1 MKRNLLRLSC
11 LTLALLLLTGCG
23 GGAAAPKS
31 LTADLKSQSPEL
43 QPITEDQ
50 AGALTAFSLDLLRES
65 WTGGNLLLSPLSVL
79 SALGMTANG
88 AGGETLA
95 QMEAALGLPV
105 EELNEALAVWTA
117 ALPQEEN
124 CRVDLANSLWLR
136 DDGNFQPDPDFL
148 RTAADWYGA
157 EVFSSKFDGGALQDI
172 NNWVEK
178 NTHGMIPEIIREI
191 PDEAVLYLINALALE
206 AEWERIY
213 RETQIQENRIFT
225 TENGQEQPVTLM
237 YSSEEHYLEDGR
249 AQGFLK
255 PYKGGR
261 WAFAALLPEEGVK
274 LEDYA
279 ASLTG
284 ERLHA
289 ILSGAQE
296 TTVETAIPK
305 FQCEFDAELSDR
317 LKALGMTDA
326 FDWST
331 ADFAAIGSSPNG
343 PLYISKVLHKTYI
356 SVDEKGT
363 KAGAAT
369 AVEMPA
375 GGAAPTPAVAPTVY
389 LDRPFLYMLVDL
401 ETNLPAFIGAVTAME

>member
-31 LTADLKSQSPEL
+31 LTADLKSQSSDL

-117 ALPQEEN
+117 GLPLEKD

-136 DDGNFQPDPDFL
+136 DDGSFQPNPDFL
-148 RTAADWYGA
+148 RTVADWYGA
-157 EVFSSKFDGGALQDI
+157 EMFPAAFDGGTLRDI
-172 NNWVEK
+172 NGWVNS

-191 PDEAVLYLINALALE
+191 PEEAVLYLINALALE
-206 AEWERIY
+206 AEWETAY
-213 RETQIQENRIFT
+213 RESQIQMERVFT
-225 TENGQEQPVTLM
+225 TEDGQDQPATLM
-237 YSSEEHYLEDGR
+237 YSSEWHYLKDDH
-249 AQGFLK
+249 AHGFLK
-255 PYKGGR
+255 PYQGGR
-261 WAFAALLPEEGVK
+261 WAFAALLPEAGMK
-274 LEDYA
+274 LEEYA

-289 ILSGAQE
+289 I
-296 TTVETAIPK
+296 
-305 FQCEFDAELSDR
+305 R
-317 LKALGMTDA
+317 
-326 FDWST
+326 
-331 ADFAAIGSSPNG
+331 
-343 PLYISKVLHKTYI
+343 
-356 SVDEKGT
+356 
-363 KAGAAT
+363 
-369 AVEMPA
+369 
-375 GGAAPTPAVAPTVY
+375 
-389 LDRPFLYMLVDL
+389 
-401 ETNLPAFIGAVTAME
+401 GAVRLFEGPGHDRRL